1 MFFYGDEGV
10 DAMNMFENLTQ
21 EKLKII
27 LTDVLQRGENL
38 QIDDGKDMID
48 ELKRQILTFINQNN
62 RGN

>member
-1 MFFYGDEGV
+1 MGKEGV
-10 DAMNMFENLTQ
+10 NGMNMFENLTQ

-48 ELKRQILTFINQNN
+48 ELKRQILTFLNQNN

>member
-1 MFFYGDEGV
+1 MGKEGV
-10 DAMNMFENLTQ
+10 NGMNMFENLTQ

-38 QIDDGKDMID
+38 QINDGKDMID
-48 ELKRQILTFINQNN
+48 ELKRQILTFLNQNN